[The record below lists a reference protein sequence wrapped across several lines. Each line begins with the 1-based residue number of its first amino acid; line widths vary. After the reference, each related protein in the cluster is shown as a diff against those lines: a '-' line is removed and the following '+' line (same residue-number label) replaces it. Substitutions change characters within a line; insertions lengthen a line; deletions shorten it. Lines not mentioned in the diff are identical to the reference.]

1 MKYLII
7 ILVVTLVLSILITP
21 TNDNEILYQGITSKD
36 IGIAF
41 IGFTLALL
49 LRTSDKK

>member
-1 MKYLII
+1 MKSI
-7 ILVVTLVLSILITP
+7 ILVLIVFLVLSFMFAPVNSKEL
-21 TNDNEILYQGITSKD
+21 LYQGVSTKD

-49 LRTSDKK
+49 MRTKDK